1 MKPSTHNRRN
11 FLSSLTAGAAGGLL
25 INGLTPLSSAAQPDP
40 FLPANEFLFEPGLV
54 YLNTGTLGPCR
65 RETIEETKKAW
76 EELET
81 LPLKYYGKWGA
92 ESLA

>member
-1 MKPSTHNRRN
+1 MN
-11 FLSSLTAGAAGGLL
+11 FCLS
-25 INGLTPLSSAAQPDP
+25 Q
-40 FLPANEFLFEPGLV
+40 GLV

-65 RETIEETKKAW
+65 REVIDQTKKAW

-92 ESLA
+92 ESLAEKNEDHCGPFF